1 MFFHALV
8 RMRVRRLTTRVS
20 SRRLRDRVG
29 MRRTILCNT
38 CRILEQVAIWLGK
51 SYGGMVSRFDA
62 GWFEQA
68 VFHQLKCM
76 GS

>member
-29 MRRTILCNT
+29 SRRTILCNT
-38 CRILEQVAIWLGK
+38 GRILEQVAIWLGK
-51 SYGGMVSRFDA
+51 KLWRDGFALRCRMVLNKPYFIS
-62 GWFEQA
+62 
-68 VFHQLKCM
+68 
-76 GS
+76 